1 MECIVTWKRSSLSL
15 AVGLAMAWGAACASE
30 AQSGT
35 TTLKVSVRRVVVDVV
50 VSDGAGKP
58 VKGLTADDFRV
69 FEDGKPQPVRSFEV
83 YRADPQPPLR
93 MPKLPPNTFSNFAGG
108 PQAGPVSV
116 VLYDLLNT
124 PLDAQS
130 YAREQL
136 LSYLKQ
142 RQAAAPVA
150 IFVLTDRLHM
160 LQGFTDDDNLLI
172 AALNQK
178 NGRRYK
184 SSNLQTGDEASR
196 QSDQLDRTEGNSNS
210 SADVR
215 DAGFQ
220 AVSSMLKHMETM
232 ESSAL
237 LDRRVE
243 VTAEALVEISSFLSG
258 MPGRKNLIWL
268 SGSFPAGVLPDPDLG
283 DRDSLNVTRTYSEL
297 IQKATNALNQSHT
310 AVYPVDVR
318 GVQANP
324 MFSGSSNVNFPP
336 GSGKD
341 LRAVK
346 QYAQQQGAD
355 HATMD
360 TIGDETG
367 GHAFYN
373 TNGLKEAISTAVAD
387 GSTYYSM
394 TYSPS
399 NTKADGGMR
408 RIRVECLK
416 AGYHLS
422 YRQKYFADNAKS
434 APVLAD
440 EGANDAMALA
450 LRHGAPPAHEL
461 FFEAHVQTEGVPV
474 AATPQQL
481 ALLARYR
488 MAQDKKHPKTPASHG
503 PVMMQHYLVSYA
515 LLGRQLDLPAGEDG
529 VRHGDLE
536 FAAMAFD
543 DDGDTMD
550 GIRTKVQDAIKPDR
564 YAQIEKGAYELV
576 QRIDIPIGA
585 AALRIGVRDAQTGRM
600 GSMELRLPLAATP

>member
-1 MECIVTWKRSSLSL
+1 MRSGFHLAAGILIASLT
-15 AVGLAMAWGAACASE
+15 ASE
-30 AQSGT
+30 AQQTAPPGDGATS
-35 TTLKVSVRRVVVDVV
+35 TLKVSVRRVAVDVV
-50 VSDGAGKP
+50 VTDQAGKP
-58 VKGLTADDFRV
+58 VKGLTADDFRIL
-69 FEDGKPQPVRSFEV
+69 EDGKPQPARSFEA
-83 YRADPQPPLR
+83 YNADPQPPMQ

-108 PQAGPVSV
+108 PQAGPASV

-124 PLDAQS
+124 PLDSQS

-136 LSYLKQ
+136 LSYLKN
-142 RQAAAPVA
+142 RQASTPVA

-184 SSNLQTGDEASR
+184 SSNLQTGDEATR
-196 QSDQLDRTEGNSNS
+196 QSDALDRTEGNSNG

-215 DAGFQ
+215 DTGFQ

-283 DRDSLNVTRTYSEL
+283 DRDSLNITRTYSEV
-297 IQKATNALNQSHT
+297 IQRATNALNQSHT

-318 GVQANP
+318 GIQTNP
-324 MFSGSSNVNFPP
+324 MFSGSSDVNFPP

-341 LRAVK
+341 LRAVRT
-346 QYAQQQGAD
+346 YAQQQGAD

-373 TNGLKEAISTAVAD
+373 TNGLKEAIGTAVTD

-399 NTKADGGMR
+399 NTKADGAMR
-408 RIRVECLK
+408 HIRVECLK

-422 YRQKYFADNAKS
+422 YRQKYFADNSK
-434 APVLAD
+434 APVVLAD
-440 EGANDAMALA
+440 DSSNDAMALA

-461 FFEAHVQTEGVPV
+461 FFEAHVQREGAPV

-481 ALLARYR
+481 ALLVTYR
-488 MAQDKKHPKTPASHG
+488 VAQDKKHPRSPAANG

-515 LLGRQLDLPAGEDG
+515 LLGRQLELPVGEDG
-529 VRHGDLE
+529 ARHGNLE

-550 GIRTKVQDAIKPDR
+550 GIRTKVQDAIKPER
-564 YAQIEKGAYELV
+564 YEQIQKGAYELV
-576 QRIDIPIGA
+576 QRIDIPLGA
-585 AALRIGVRDAQTGRM
+585 AALRLGVRDAQTGRL
-600 GSMELRLPLAATP
+600 GSMELRLPLALTP